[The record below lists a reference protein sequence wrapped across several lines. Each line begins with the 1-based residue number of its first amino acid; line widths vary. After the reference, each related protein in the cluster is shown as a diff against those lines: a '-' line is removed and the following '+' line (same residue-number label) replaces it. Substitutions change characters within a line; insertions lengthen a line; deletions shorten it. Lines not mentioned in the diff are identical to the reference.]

1 MSNKLAAVFSYL
13 GFIFW
18 LIALLAGPDK
28 KANSKNLTQGLIIAI
43 VECIPIVSIVAV
55 VFAIIAIVKIL
66 QGDEN
71 PELPL
76 IGGLNWF
83 DK

>member
-43 VECIPIVSIVAV
+43 GYCIPIVSFVAF
-55 VFAIIAIVKIL
+55 VFAIIAEV
-66 QGDEN
+66 N
-71 PELPL
+71 PEIPPPIITIFFILL
-76 IGGLNWF
+76 
-83 DK
+83 KHSHY